1 MKSSVYDCICVGKVG
16 RRGHNSDGSADDFIL
31 TMVTQKQQSNS
42 GSDSFGSA
50 LEISVTVA
58 MVVVNRLAWH
68 LVLISYL
75 R

>member
-1 MKSSVYDCICVGKVG
+1 M
-16 RRGHNSDGSADDFIL
+16 GHNSSSSGDDFIV
-31 TMVTQKQQSNS
+31 TMVTQKQQLNR

-58 MVVVNRLAWH
+58 TVVVNQSAWH

-75 R
+75 K